1 MKLKTL
7 LVEVKQQVSA
17 SVSTGDF
24 SKLFTKLPKV
34 VENARAKMDIVDNK
48 WPDKKLIMVATAL
61 TRQIDSNQSDEL
73 VDEWNDL
80 TDEEQI
86 EHAKKAIEKYLE
98 ENKG

>member
-34 VENARAKMDIVDNK
+34 VENA
-48 WPDKKLIMVATAL
+48 
-61 TRQIDSNQSDEL
+61 
-73 VDEWNDL
+73 
-80 TDEEQI
+80 
-86 EHAKKAIEKYLE
+86 
-98 ENKG
+98 

>member
-1 MKLKTL
+1 
-7 LVEVKQQVSA
+7 
-17 SVSTGDF
+17 
-24 SKLFTKLPKV
+24 
-34 VENARAKMDIVDNK
+34 MDIVDNK